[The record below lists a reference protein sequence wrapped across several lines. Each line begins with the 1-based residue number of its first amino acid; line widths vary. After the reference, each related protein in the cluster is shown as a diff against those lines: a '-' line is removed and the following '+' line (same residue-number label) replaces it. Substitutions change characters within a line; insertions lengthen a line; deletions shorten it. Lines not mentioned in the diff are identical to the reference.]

1 MSDPYFDEKVI
12 IDLLSSPCTLDHVQQ
27 HQMGAVQAM
36 MDLYDRGCT
45 REEYADALS
54 KVIGVYAQA
63 SKLYVLHNIESV
75 FDEGALSKEKFV
87 DADKRM
93 CDLLR
98 TQSGLVIELMKRLQ
112 QCPTSKD
119 KIH

>member
-1 MSDPYFDEKVI
+1 MPDPYFDEQVI
-12 IDLLSSPCTLDHVQQ
+12 IDLLSAPCNVDNVMQLQT
-27 HQMGAVQAM
+27 GAVQAM

-63 SKLYVLHNIESV
+63 SKLWMLHNIENV
-75 FDEGALSKEKFV
+75 FDEGSLSKSKFV
-87 DADKRM
+87 DADKKM

-98 TQSGLVIELMKRLQ
+98 TQSTLVIELMKRLQ